1 MPKRRRDDAPPVCR
15 NPSLTP
21 NAVVTVIN
29 DGPRLTRG
37 AGPILLGTHM
47 SPRIQIHEL
56 QMTRLESEGQMHR
69 PHRCR
74 DSLGA
79 MS

>member
-29 DGPRLTRG
+29 DGPRLTRS
-37 AGPILLGTHM
+37 AGPLLGTHM
-47 SPRIQIHEL
+47 SPSYLARICPRASRF
-56 QMTRLESEGQMHR
+56 TNSR
-69 PHRCR
+69 
-74 DSLGA
+74 
-79 MS
+79 